1 MKNYE
6 PWTIVPVGTKI
17 VRVDSSK
24 ILIRW
29 QTYTVVEVVESDV
42 ILKWEEKYWR
52 FLIWCFAPYIE
63 EEKQVKTDWIPTYVA
78 LKEMPY
84 VSKWAILVDRTQQG
98 NSIIVVSNTC
108 GAYWPWDE
116 TTLTWLLKEHPED
129 FKKIN

>member
-17 VRVDSSK
+17 VRVDPSELLEAWK
-24 ILIRW
+24 VYIVKEIHEYAVL
-29 QTYTVVEVVESDV
+29 VEGDNTAYGIE
-42 ILKWEEKYWR
+42 Y
-52 FLIWCFAPYIE
+52 FAPYIE
-63 EEKQVKTDWIPTYVA
+63 EDKQVETDWLPTYVA
-78 LKEMPY
+78 LKDMPY
-84 VSKWAILVDRTQQG
+84 ISKWAILVDRTQQG

-116 TTLTWLLKEHPED
+116 TTITWLLKEHPED